1 MEFLIQSGVDMVTSE
16 TTKEIP
22 EMRSI
27 SLADLTKFA
36 QKCISA
42 KVVIFLDCCYSG
54 ALDCRKGMGKLMPDC
69 FERLS
74 LEL

>member
-1 MEFLIQSGVDMVTSE
+1 MKTS
-16 TTKEIP
+16 KEIP
-22 EMRSI
+22 KMQNC
-27 SLADLTKFA
+27 DCNLTKFA

-54 ALDCRKGMGKLMPDC
+54 RTRLSKGNGKIEFAGL
-69 FERLS
+69 FWKRLS